1 MEATEEETDI
11 DKNIIDSDLKKFT
24 QDICHI
30 CENILGNCGP
40 FLKET
45 IYQELL
51 IHELNK
57 QNIKATRENVI
68 PYIFKDCDGN
78 DVTIGN
84 NHFMRTDIDLPDIR
98 CILELKQST
107 SPIKDEH
114 IWQLRN
120 YLEQRP
126 QYYWGIII
134 NFINKFGP
142 STTPTVQCKLLVKTE
157 NYVDLETSNERQIKI
172 KKYKTWSIESK
183 PYVEKNEIFEDF
195 DIV

>member
-1 MEATEEETDI
+1 MEDTEPEIEKFNSETDVI
-11 DKNIIDSDLKKFT
+11 TFT
-24 QDICHI
+24 RDICHI

-57 QNIKATRENVI
+57 NNIKTTRENVI
-68 PYIFKDCDGN
+68 PYVFKDCDGI
-78 DVTIGN
+78 DVSIGN

-120 YLEQRP
+120 YLEQRTD
-126 QYYWGIII
+126 YYWGIII
-134 NFINKFGP
+134 NFVNKFGP
-142 STTPTVQCKLLVKTE
+142 STRPTVQCKLLVKTE

-183 PYVEKNEIFEDF
+183 PYVEKNEIFEEF